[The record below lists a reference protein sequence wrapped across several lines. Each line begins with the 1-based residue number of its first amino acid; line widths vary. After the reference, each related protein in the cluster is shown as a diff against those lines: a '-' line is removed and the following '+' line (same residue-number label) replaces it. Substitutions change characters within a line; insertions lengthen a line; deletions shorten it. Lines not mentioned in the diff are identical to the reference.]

1 VPEAGGSIDR
11 GGRQRPA
18 IRRPVAEAVERV
30 VKTRFPPVSL
40 MHRGARALRC
50 PRSRRTTE
58 ARRATNAARASTR
71 REPRD
76 ERIGESRLRRRE
88 HETHD
93 GTRRKDSE
101 CRRRFGRIVDR
112 DAPEHARA
120 RSRTR
125 ADGLERLA
133 HRAVTRAT
141 REKTSGIG
149 AGISQHAVE
158 QAARRGSIE
167 RAQAASGASSTRC
180 GSGDSG
186 CPSGCERSR
195 FEDDVRVFG
204 AWMRP
209 L

>member
-1 VPEAGGSIDR
+1 VPEASDSLER

-18 IRRPVAEAVERV
+18 TRRSIAEAVERV

-40 MHRGARALRC
+40 THRGAPSPSVPAPSLRRGNGA
-50 PRSRRTTE
+50 PPNRT
-58 ARRATNAARASTR
+58 RASTR

-76 ERIGESRLRRRE
+76 ERSGESRLRRRE
-88 HETHD
+88 HETHR
-93 GTRRKDSE
+93 GARRKDSE

-149 AGISQHAVE
+149 AGISQHAAYRQRAEVRSN
-158 QAARRGSIE
+158 ARKPR
-167 RAQAASGASSTRC
+167 RAQARHGAGPGTRDVPRAASALDPETTSGWSGAWT
-180 GSGDSG
+180 
-186 CPSGCERSR
+186 CP
-195 FEDDVRVFG
+195 
-204 AWMRP
+204 